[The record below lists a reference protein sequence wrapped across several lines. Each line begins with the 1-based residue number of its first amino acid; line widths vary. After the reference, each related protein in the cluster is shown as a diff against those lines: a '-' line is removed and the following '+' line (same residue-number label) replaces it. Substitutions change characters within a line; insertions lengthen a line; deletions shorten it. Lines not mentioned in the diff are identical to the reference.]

1 MFTKGV
7 VIFNAGYYGG
17 RDFWGVKNVFEPR
30 NHLAKSFGIP
40 TWSLKRFWYLYYK
53 AQNSSKSFRTL
64 LQLYSSFR
72 TPDIDQKRFPK
83 SLTVFLNYV
92 SKWYVTIPKN
102 EYIDFF
108 IFYHLI
114 TWSLLCWTMLFFIF
128 NYKYLNPV
136 QGGLF
141 RGCSQM
147 RGEGCRK
154 APSSYNFHTYLAMME
169 LGTVMRY
176 LKKIKKYINH
186 VKQP

>member
-40 TWSLKRFWYLYYK
+40 TWSLKKFWYLYYK

-114 TWSLLCWTMLFFIF
+114 TWSLLYWTMLFSSLIISI
-128 NYKYLNPV
+128 LT
-136 QGGLF
+136 LF
-141 RGCSQM
+141 RAGFFGAAHRWGG
-147 RGEGCRK
+147 RGAERL
-154 APSSYNFHTYLAMME
+154 PLPIIFTHILQWWNLAQ
-169 LGTVMRY
+169 LCVT
-176 LKKIKKYINH
+176 
-186 VKQP
+186 